1 MILDPDPSF
10 RGDCQTR
17 LESLG
22 IEVHYCPAE
31 AHWIIGAIERR
42 NSILR
47 MILEK
52 LIDQFVIHGLQQL
65 DKIIPLA
72 MHAVNSS
79 TWTRGRSAFQAVFGR
94 VPRLPC
100 GLLTDPTSL
109 ATSAGKWDEQ
119 DNLQAKAEIIRSEAQ
134 RHLLDINVSQRLRRA
149 LLRKTTKTK
158 VPDLRPGEP
167 CAFWRWS
174 KRGLKKKGSWVIS
187 RFVAWDPANPLKR
200 AWVQT
205 GTGTTLVTVE
215 QLRAATGFESWQ
227 PNPEDIKALKD
238 AEKSFTDYMLKDGE
252 LEDDIGPEP
261 QEEDELQQLDD
272 SAPPPV
278 SMTVPATPARNLL
291 PPAPSTPTLPAPA
304 VQHHVQQQA
313 QQHLQQQSTQLNI
326 NVDSPTYRTSTRQL
340 TLNMPQERRA
350 RIASRSPRARSSTSK
365 KPSSMT
371 SLQQPS
377 RVPSLQLPPERPD
390 EQLHPADEGQVQEAT
405 AEAAALLHQQQPL
418 DEQPAVEQQQQP
430 DTSSQ
435 HAEQHDSTD
444 QQPADEQASAEAQS
458 STSTGADEQHQ
469 TTTQDQLAQS
479 TSSMHDDSQHRAPA
493 EDGCLRSRR

>member
-1 MILDPDPSF
+1 MPDFVVGQFADVVEGDVFFVRTMERPALPILGLMDRATGLRVAKALESKDSSTVFEAILDLWLRPFGLPLRMILDPDPSF

-79 TWTRGRSAFQAVFGR
+79 AWTRGRSAFQAVFGR

-158 VPDLRPGEP
+158 VPDLRPGEL

-174 KRGLKKKGSWVIS
+174 KRGLKKKGSCVIS

-291 PPAPSTPTLPAPA
+291 PPASSTPTLPAPA
-304 VQHHVQQQA
+304 VQHHIQQQA

-340 TLNMPQERRA
+340 TLNMPQELKNDVQGSHHVHRGQHHRHQ
-350 RIASRSPRARSSTSK
+350 RS
-365 KPSSMT
+365 
-371 SLQQPS
+371 
-377 RVPSLQLPPERPD
+377 
-390 EQLHPADEGQVQEAT
+390 HQV
-405 AEAAALLHQQQPL
+405 
-418 DEQPAVEQQQQP
+418 
-430 DTSSQ
+430 
-435 HAEQHDSTD
+435 
-444 QQPADEQASAEAQS
+444 
-458 STSTGADEQHQ
+458 
-469 TTTQDQLAQS
+469 
-479 TSSMHDDSQHRAPA
+479 
-493 EDGCLRSRR
+493 